1 MLGRKCTDDGN
12 KFEDIAIEDMH
23 LSDELQAELEPCR
36 EALLEAVAETSEEFM
51 DRYFEG
57 SEFTIDEIID
67 ALRQN
72 VNDGNVVPVQCG
84 SGLYNISI

>member
-23 LSDELQAELEPCR
+23 LSDALQAELEPCR

-51 DRYFEG
+51 DRYF
-57 SEFTIDEIID
+57 
-67 ALRQN
+67 
-72 VNDGNVVPVQCG
+72 
-84 SGLYNISI
+84 